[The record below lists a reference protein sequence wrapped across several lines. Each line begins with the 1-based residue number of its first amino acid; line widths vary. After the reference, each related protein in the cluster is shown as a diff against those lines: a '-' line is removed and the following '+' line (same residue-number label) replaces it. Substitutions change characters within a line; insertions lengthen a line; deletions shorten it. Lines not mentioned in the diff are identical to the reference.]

1 MSSAQRRFRVAG
13 KDLILD
19 FSEYDVNHVIADQEE
34 IRRFRGKLAW
44 EGDLEVMRSDA

>member
-1 MSSAQRRFRVAG
+1 MSRAQRRFRVSG

-34 IRRFRGKLAW
+34 SAGSIS
-44 EGDLEVMRSDA
+44 SDSRWSN